1 MRPSITSQSGGR
13 DLTRTVS
20 LTHTKALKSVTSDLV
35 VHLQHMHAY
44 PRIDSK
50 FLHTYSDMFSSM
62 GEKAEASGWA
72 GAHTWP
78 SEFYVSLEPGSG

>member
-1 MRPSITSQSGGR
+1 
-13 DLTRTVS
+13 
-20 LTHTKALKSVTSDLV
+20 
-35 VHLQHMHAY
+35 MHAY